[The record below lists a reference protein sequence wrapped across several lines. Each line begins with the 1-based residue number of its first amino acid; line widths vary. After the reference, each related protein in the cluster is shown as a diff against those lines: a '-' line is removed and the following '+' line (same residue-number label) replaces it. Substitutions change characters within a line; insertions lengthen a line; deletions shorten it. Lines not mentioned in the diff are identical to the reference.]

1 MAGHS
6 CKECLKNGDKCPNV
20 QYFHCIILYTLH
32 VFIWINVRFRF
43 NLLYFHPQSVKEA
56 IGAGLE
62 NALQSVFKVK
72 WMSFKSNYRSSLM

>member
-56 IGAGLE
+56 IGARECTTKCFQGE
-62 NALQSVFKVK
+62 MDEF
-72 WMSFKSNYRSSLM
+72 

>member
-56 IGAGLE
+56 TGARECTTKCFQGE
-62 NALQSVFKVK
+62 MDEF
-72 WMSFKSNYRSSLM
+72 